1 MSATIALP
9 AVIDGIDG
17 VHLPEVPPFTTLLLR
32 TMNSLYRVV
41 ISSGPHVF
49 VEGGAHLPTLTAAS
63 LDGVSRSGRCLTGGW
78 IGVGVLLQ
86 IRTQDQWIVT
96 TPVLAM
102 AAEPSASHSVH

>member
-17 VHLPEVPPFTTLLLR
+17 VHLPQMPPFTTLLLR

-41 ISSGPHVF
+41 IRSGPQVL
-49 VEGGAHLPTLTAAS
+49 VEGGAHFPTLTAAS
-63 LDGVSRSGRCLTGGW
+63 LDGVSRSGRCFTGGW
-78 IGVGVLLQ
+78 IGVGVLLE

-102 AAEPSASHSVH
+102 AAEPSTSPTVH